1 MNYKYP
7 SWDIIHQLLPT
18 SPDPE
23 TANESET
30 LTNTSTSYVTMQIIP
45 CVHKKHELYNH
56 SKLTDLLTI
65 FPLICTLACTLCSG
79 VPLTM
84 NTPLSLPTSFAPV
97 WVLISLR
104 FFLFMPKTKPLY
116 CSGISTSS
124 PDETSSAFKFLSW
137 TACCKKVHF
146 FTGNINATGRF
157 KVYSVMHPRCY
168 NNWWNKSGCY
178 MRDSTFSCHL
188 PLKSVLINMAES
200 LSSKTTE
207 TKRSPKTTVIVEIKK
222 IDLYFLI
229 VIPVSVFWRQLRCYA
244 QVYSAF
250 CLLTLRESMGNGKG
264 SIS

>member
-1 MNYKYP
+1 
-7 SWDIIHQLLPT
+7 
-18 SPDPE
+18 
-23 TANESET
+23 
-30 LTNTSTSYVTMQIIP
+30 
-45 CVHKKHELYNH
+45 
-56 SKLTDLLTI
+56 
-65 FPLICTLACTLCSG
+65 
-79 VPLTM
+79 M
-84 NTPLSLPTSFAPV
+84 NTPFSLPNSFAPV

-104 FFLFMPKTKPLY
+104 FFPFLPKTKPLY

-222 IDLYFLI
+222 IRPLLANSHTSVSILKAAKVLRPGLLCFLPANTQRI
-229 VIPVSVFWRQLRCYA
+229 
-244 QVYSAF
+244 
-250 CLLTLRESMGNGKG
+250 NG
-264 SIS
+264 